1 MQQSFPEIR
10 KQFEKHLY
18 ANMYEKEP
26 QNLYE
31 PINYLLKLG
40 GKRARPAMA
49 LMSHELFAPLN
60 EDAFKIA
67 MAIEVFHNF
76 TLMHDDIIDDADA
89 RRAQQSVHVKYSTN
103 TAILSGDG
111 MMIEAYEFV
120 ANLDQKE
127 LIPELFSRFNRYALG
142 VCYGQQY
149 DMDFEVRTDVTI
161 DEYIEMIRL
170 KTAVLLGCALSMAAI
185 TAGASKEDVEHL
197 QKFGENVGIAFQLQD
212 DLLDTFGDA
221 KTFGKRIGGDILQNK
236 KSYLYLK
243 AFELADE
250 EQKQTLMELYN
261 PDNVPKSLEEEEFK
275 ISTVKASFQ
284 KLVVQEYATQLMEAY
299 NHLGIS
305 QLEAV
310 SVSEGAKKPLR
321 DLCDLLMNR
330 NS

>member
-49 LMSHELFAPLN
+49 LMSHELFTPIN
-60 EDAFKIA
+60 EDAYRIA

-89 RRAQQSVHVKYSTN
+89 RRAEPSVHVKYSTN

-120 ANLDQKE
+120 ANLDRKE

-149 DMDFEVRTDVTI
+149 DMDFELRTDVTI

-236 KSYLYLK
+236 KTYLYLK
-243 AFELADE
+243 ALELADN
-250 EQKQTLMELYN
+250 EQKQILLELYD
-261 PDNVPKSLEEEEFK
+261 PAKIPQTFEDEEIK
-275 ISTVKASFQ
+275 ISTVKAIFE

-305 QLEAV
+305 HLEAV